1 MKKSL
6 IAAAAAIAC
15 VAASAPAFAQTTTFE
30 PVGIYGNL
38 GYSYVHSDPF
48 GLNAVQ
54 GRLGARFGKYVGAE
68 GELAFGVNTDTDT
81 ATGVA
86 LKLRNSYNG
95 YVVGFLPVM
104 PNVDLLARV
113 GYGHTNLRYSGTVV
127 PNLDLGENSVN
138 YGGGAQV
145 FLTPH
150 DGIRAEYTRFNFNH
164 SNPDANVWSVSYVR
178 KF

>member
-6 IAAAAAIAC
+6 IASGAAFVC
-15 VAASAPAFAQTTTFE
+15 VAASAPAFAQTATFE
-30 PVGIYGNL
+30 PVGVYGNL
-38 GYSYVHSDPF
+38 GYSYVHSDPY
-48 GLNAVQ
+48 GVSAVQ

-68 GELAFGVNTDTDT
+68 GELAFGVNSDTDT

-104 PNVDLLARV
+104 TNVDLLARV
-113 GYGHTNLRYSGTVV
+113 GYGHTNLRYTAPGVTIE
-127 PNLDLGENSVN
+127 PGENSVN

-164 SNPDANVWSVSYVR
+164 NNPDANVWSVSYVR